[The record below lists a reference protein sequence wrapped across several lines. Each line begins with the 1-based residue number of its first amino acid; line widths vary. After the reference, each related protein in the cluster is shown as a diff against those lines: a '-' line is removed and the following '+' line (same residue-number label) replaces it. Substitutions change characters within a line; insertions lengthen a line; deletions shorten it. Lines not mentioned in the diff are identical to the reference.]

1 MWGGSAVRG
10 DFRRRGG
17 TSSFYKYNI
26 IWKISSLKNNSYKSW
41 VIVKL
46 INGPVFAKTI
56 QILRLYSL
64 AYWEEQKVKNFL
76 SKPNSKPLEWDIFS
90 RWNLQYLLSTFIWG
104 DNFSRSNLENYGWR
118 RNKQACQG
126 QDKWNQENAKIF
138 YFL

>member
-1 MWGGSAVRG
+1 MASRYY
-10 DFRRRGG
+10 
-17 TSSFYKYNI
+17 TSFYKYNI

-104 DNFSRSNLENYGWR
+104 DNFSRSNLEMDEEEI
-118 RNKQACQG
+118 NKLVRARTNGTKKMLKSFISYSQ
-126 QDKWNQENAKIF
+126 
-138 YFL
+138 